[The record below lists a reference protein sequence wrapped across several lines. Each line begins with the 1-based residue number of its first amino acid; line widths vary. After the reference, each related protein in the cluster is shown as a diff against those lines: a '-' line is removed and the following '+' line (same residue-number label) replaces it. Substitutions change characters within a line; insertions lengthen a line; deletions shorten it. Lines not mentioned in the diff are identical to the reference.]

1 LTFAASLHRL
11 ERSPERWG
19 YGWDLSLDTTPDQ
32 ADTFVDA
39 LAGDPAIDGV
49 SLLRT
54 NFTYMH
60 AGGRTEGM
68 RAYGIGTRSGHV
80 GYALV
85 SGSQPVGTDEV
96 VIGPATARSLG
107 LGIGSTIGVQAC
119 PCTGDE
125 ADPPM
130 QQVRVVG
137 ISLFPED
144 DDGNFNDALGFSERG
159 YAAHVDVTP
168 DIHAVVSTAPGSDVD
183 RVARDLGGRY
193 PGAVSAFSYPT
204 RPGEV
209 GSLASL
215 RSFPTALA
223 IVAALLGS
231 AVLLNMLVATRT
243 RRRRELATLWS
254 LGLTSRELRGCVA
267 WQSAGIV
274 AIALVLGTVA
284 GLAAGGEV
292 WIAATDGI
300 GVATD
305 VTRPLAAI
313 GLWASVAL
321 AAAVVL
327 GSLSGSRLADVHL
340 AGSLR
345 QE

>member
-1 LTFAASLHRL
+1 M
-11 ERSPERWG
+11 
-19 YGWDLSLDTTPDQ
+19 LDTTPDQ
-32 ADTFVDA
+32 AEAFVAELGADHD
-39 LAGDPAIDGV
+39 LDGV

-54 NFTYMH
+54 NFTYMR
-60 AGGRTEGM
+60 AAGRTDGI
-68 RAYGIGTRSGHV
+68 RAYGIGTRSGDV

-96 VIGPATARSLG
+96 VIGPATARSVG
-107 LGIGSTIGVQAC
+107 LGIGSTLDVQTC
-119 PCTGDE
+119 PCTGEE
-125 ADPPM
+125 AEPAM
-130 QQVRVVG
+130 EQVRVVG

-144 DDGNFNDALGFSERG
+144 DDGNFNHALGFSERG

-168 DIHAVVSTAPGSDVD
+168 DIHAIVSTAPGRDPD
-183 RVARDLGGRY
+183 RVAQDLSKRF
-193 PGAVSAFSYPT
+193 PDAVSAYSYPS

-209 GSLASL
+209 GTLASL

-254 LGLTSRELRGCVA
+254 LGLTSRDLRGCVA

-274 AIALVLGTVA
+274 AMALVLGTVA

-292 WIAATDGI
+292 WIAATRGI

-305 VTRPLAAI
+305 VSRPLTAI
-313 GLWASVAL
+313 ALWACVAL
-321 AAAVVL
+321 AVAVLL
-327 GSLSGSRLADVHL
+327 GSLSGSRLRDVHL